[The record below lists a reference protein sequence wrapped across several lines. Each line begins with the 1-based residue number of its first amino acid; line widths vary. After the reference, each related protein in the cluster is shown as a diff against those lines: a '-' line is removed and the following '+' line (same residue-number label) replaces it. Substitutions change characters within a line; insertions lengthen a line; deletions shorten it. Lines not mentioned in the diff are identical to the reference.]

1 LTTVVGR
8 RAAEFAGKPIL
19 LVAQASFGFES
30 AVNSLV
36 LDFLALGRTV
46 IVFTSRGS
54 PVNRA
59 LASHDD
65 VKLYLLTP
73 SVSSYHA
80 GERPNEVLLSSN
92 NTSIMLDAL
101 SKTFAAT
108 LEQGTAVIFD
118 SLSDLVVSLG
128 FEESYRFLKAA
139 IEMGSDKRVILVFLM
154 LSGVHELKVEN
165 IVRSLFSIELLQ
177 DEAGLKVVKGPG
189 SEQR

>member
-1 LTTVVGR
+1 
-8 RAAEFAGKPIL
+8 
-19 LVAQASFGFES
+19 
-30 AVNSLV
+30 
-36 LDFLALGRTV
+36 
-46 IVFTSRGS
+46 
-54 PVNRA
+54 
-59 LASHDD
+59 
-65 VKLYLLTP
+65 LYLLTP

-139 IEMGSDKRVILVFLM
+139 IEMGGDKRVILVFLM